1 MQLWKNLKIRQQ
13 IMTGSV
19 VIVVVCVASLVAI
32 SIASIKT
39 NGVNALREKGASLAI
54 ITSETVKPSVQ
65 YDVGEETEKV
75 LIQLLA
81 GDKDVSVAAV
91 VVKNA
96 KGEYTV
102 TNQKT
107 SKTYET
113 VNLTQPL
120 KQLGAHPPDQKGVT
134 VILDTNELQ
143 FLASKIDLTANDAIQ
158 GGYML
163 LGLNTSRI
171 SNELRNITMIMT
183 IMGFLMGIAGVASAY
198 FIALNITRP
207 LGGEPN
213 YAANIVRE
221 ISQGNLTIRVMA
233 AEDDK
238 TSLLAAIKAM
248 AENLRAMVG
257 NIRDTS
263 SQVAKAAAQIAAG
276 AGHLSQSAHRQA
288 SAAVETSSTMVQMAA
303 SIQTVA
309 ANTDSLASNADKIST
324 SIQELGA
331 SSEQVAQ
338 NAEVMASSVSDTSVT
353 IRQMT
358 TSIKH
363 VGSSVDC
370 LMEAASTTASSV
382 MEMDSSIKQV
392 ERNAQDTAVI
402 SEGVKKD
409 AETGKK
415 AVEATIA
422 GINEIKRSSH
432 ITSEVIETL
441 SARADDIGNILS
453 VIDDVAGRTNLL
465 ALNAAI
471 IAARAGDHGKG
482 FAVVADEIKKLAE
495 RTRSSTK
502 EISKVIGG
510 VQDETRRAVHA
521 INLAEKSIADGEM
534 LSRRSGEALNKIV
547 TGAHMATV
555 QVGSIAM
562 AAVEQARGSKMIRE
576 AIERVSEMVS
586 QISEAVTEQ
595 GQGSGLIMS
604 AVESMNEVTRQV
616 TLATQEQALS
626 ARQIAA
632 AVRQMNGMT
641 VQVASATGEQKKDG
655 EMVVKAIENISDLAH
670 ENLTFVNELSQSA
683 EGLSSQAIKL
693 EEMVARFKV

>member
-1 MQLWKNLKIRQQ
+1 
-13 IMTGSV
+13 MTGSV

-39 NGVNALREKGASLAI
+39 NGVDALREKGASLAI
-54 ITSETVKPSVQ
+54 ITAETVKPSVQ
-65 YDVGEETEKV
+65 YNVGEESEKV

-91 VVKNA
+91 VVQNA

-113 VNLTQPL
+113 VNLTQAL
-120 KQLGAHPPDQKGVT
+120 KQLGAHAPDKKGAA
-134 VILDTNELQ
+134 VILGTNELQ
-143 FLASKIDLTANDAIQ
+143 FLAAKIDLTANDAIQ
-158 GGYML
+158 SGYMI
-163 LGLNTSRI
+163 LGLNTARI
-171 SNELRNITMIMT
+171 SNDLRNIAMIMT
-183 IMGFLMGIAGVASAY
+183 IMGFLMGMAGVASAY
-198 FIALNITRP
+198 FIALNITKP
-207 LGGEPN
+207 LGGEPA

-221 ISQGNLTIRVMA
+221 ISLGNLTIDVVTS
-233 AEDDK
+233 EDDS

-248 AENLRAMVG
+248 TENLRAMVG

-263 SQVAKAAAQIAAG
+263 SQVARAAGQIAAG

-288 SAAVETSSTMVQMAA
+288 SAAGETSSTMLQMAA

-309 ANTDSLASNADKIST
+309 ANTDSLASNADKVST
-324 SIQELGA
+324 SIHELGA
-331 SSEQVAQ
+331 SSEQVAKS
-338 NAEVMASSVSDTSVT
+338 AEAMASSVSETSAT

-358 TSIKH
+358 ASIKQ
-363 VGSSVDC
+363 VGSSVSC

-392 ERNAQDTAVI
+392 ERNAQDTAAI

-409 AETGKK
+409 AATGKM

-422 GINEIKRSSH
+422 GINEIKLSSH
-432 ITSEVIETL
+432 ITSDVIETL
-441 SARADDIGNILS
+441 SARAGDIGDILS

-502 EISKVIGG
+502 EISQVIGG
-510 VQDETRRAVHA
+510 VQDEIRRAVEA
-521 INLAEKSIADGEM
+521 INMAEKSIADGEI
-534 LSRRSGEALNKIV
+534 LSQRSGEALNKIV

-555 QVGSIAM
+555 QVDSIAR
-562 AAVEQARGSKMIRE
+562 ATVEQARGSKMIRE
-576 AIERVSEMVS
+576 AIEQVSEMVS

-595 GQGSGLIMS
+595 GQGSGLIVS
-604 AVESMNEVTRQV
+604 AVESMNQMTRQV
-616 TLATQEQALS
+616 TLATQEQAFS
-626 ARQIAA
+626 ARQIAS
-632 AVRQMNGMT
+632 AVHQMNGMT

-683 EGLSSQAIKL
+683 EGLSSQALKL
-693 EEMVARFKV
+693 EEMVDRFRV